1 MIFSCENILL
11 ITVCLMVLVGAQVR
25 WQAIARRHRAHSG
38 ADLDL
43 LSVPDPTIP
52 VVTTTPFP

>member
-1 MIFSCENILL
+1 MLFSCENILL

-38 ADLDL
+38 ADLDR
-43 LSVPDPTIP
+43 LSASDPTTP
-52 VVTTTPFP
+52 TVTTTRFS

>member
-1 MIFSCENILL
+1 MIFNCENILL

-25 WQAIARRHRAHSG
+25 WQAIARRRRARSS

-43 LSVPDPTIP
+43 ISASDPTTP
-52 VVTTTPFP
+52 AVTTTRFP

>member
-1 MIFSCENILL
+1 MLFSFENILL

-25 WQAIARRHRAHSG
+25 WQAIARRRRAHSG
-38 ADLDL
+38 ADRDL
-43 LSVPDPTIP
+43 LSAPDSSIP